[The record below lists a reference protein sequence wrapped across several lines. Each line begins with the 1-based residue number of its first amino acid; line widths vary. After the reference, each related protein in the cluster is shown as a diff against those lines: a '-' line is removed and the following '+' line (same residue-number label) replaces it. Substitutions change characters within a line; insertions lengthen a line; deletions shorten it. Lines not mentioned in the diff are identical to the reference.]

1 MLTARAGEL
10 AALMTAVC
18 WTVTSMSFESA
29 GKRVG
34 SLSVNLIRLYIGFM
48 LLSLTAWVSRG
59 MIWPSDAT
67 QHAWF
72 WLAGSGVVGFL
83 IGDLLLFKA
92 FVVVG
97 SRVSML
103 MMSLVPPISALLSW
117 ILLGEI
123 LTFISIL
130 GMVLTVGGVM
140 LVVLDREPA
149 TPEIRQRKFKHP
161 VKGVLF
167 AFGGALGQALGLI
180 MSKFG
185 MADYDALAA
194 TQIRVLAGIIGFTIL
209 FFILKRWQR
218 VFDALRNRQAM
229 TGITLGSVF
238 GPFLGVTASLYAV
251 QHTQVGIA
259 STIMAIVPI
268 LIIPPAILV
277 FKERVTLKETLG
289 AVIAVGGVTILFL

>member
-10 AALMTAVC
+10 AALMTAIC

-34 SLSVNLIRLYIGFM
+34 SLSVNLIRLYIGFI

-67 QHAWF
+67 QHAWL

-103 MMSLVPPISALLSW
+103 MMSLVPPVSALLSW

-123 LTFISIL
+123 LTPLSIL

-140 LVVLDREPA
+140 LVVLDREPGT
-149 TPEIRQRKFKHP
+149 TPRRKFRHP
-161 VKGVLF
+161 IKGVLF
-167 AFGGALGQALGLI
+167 AFGGAVGQALGLI

-185 MADYDALAA
+185 MADFDALAA
-194 TQIRVLAGIIGFTIL
+194 TQIRVFAGIIGFTIL

-229 TGITLGSVF
+229 TGISLGSVF

-277 FKERVTLKETLG
+277 FKESVSWKEVLG
-289 AVIAVGGVTILFL
+289 AVIAVGGVTILFM

>member
-34 SLSVNLIRLYIGFM
+34 SLSANLIRLYFGFI

-67 QHAWF
+67 QNV
-72 WLAGSGVVGFL
+72 WLWLVGSGVVGFL

-103 MMSLVPPISALLSW
+103 MMSLVPPVSALLSW
-117 ILLGEI
+117 VLLGEI
-123 LTFISIL
+123 LTPLSIL

-140 LVVLDREPA
+140 LVVLDREPGT
-149 TPEIRQRKFKHP
+149 TPQRKFPHP
-161 VKGVLF
+161 SKGVLF
-167 AFGGALGQALGLI
+167 AFGGAVGQALGLI

-194 TQIRVLAGIIGFTIL
+194 TQIRVFAGIIGFTIL

-218 VFDALRNRQAM
+218 VFEALRNRQAM

-268 LIIPPAILV
+268 LIIPPAILI
-277 FKERVTLKETLG
+277 FKEKVTVKEATG
-289 AVIAVGGVTILFL
+289 AFIAVAGVTILFL

>member
-10 AALMTAVC
+10 AALMAAIC

-34 SLSVNLIRLYIGFM
+34 SLSVNLIRLYIGFI
-48 LLSLTAWVSRG
+48 LLSLFAWIIRG
-59 MIWPSDAT
+59 QPWPGDAT
-67 QHAWF
+67 KHAWI
-72 WLAGSGVVGFL
+72 WLSASGVVGFL
-83 IGDLLLFKA
+83 VGDLFLFKA

-117 ILLGEI
+117 AILDET
-123 LTFISIL
+123 LTWFSIA
-130 GMVLTVGGVM
+130 GMILTVGGVM
-140 LVVLDREPA
+140 LVVLDREQEN
-149 TPEIRQRKFKHP
+149 PEKRFRHP
-161 VKGVLF
+161 IKGVLF
-167 AFGGALGQALGLI
+167 AFGGALGQGLGLI
-180 MSKFG
+180 LSKIG
-185 MADYDALAA
+185 MENYDALAA
-194 TQIRVLAGIIGFTIL
+194 TQIRVFTGIIGFSLL
-209 FFILKRWQR
+209 FFILHRWRR
-218 VFDALRNRQAM
+218 VLGALKNPQAM
-229 TGITLGSVF
+229 TGITLGSIF

-268 LIIPPAILV
+268 LIIPPAILI
-277 FKERVTLKETLG
+277 FKERVTVKEAVG